1 MKSVFLQTAMSFP
14 LMIAFLISCEQDISV
29 ELPSYTPKL
38 VVEGWI
44 EQGRYPTVILTESA
58 AYFDP
63 VDSAA
68 MRRSVITT
76 AKVSVSDGEMVEI
89 LTLKKKDA
97 FFPSYVYEGNEIK
110 GEIGKHY
117 SLKIE
122 SRGKIYTAE
131 TSIPVRPFLDSLWF
145 ENLSANDTLGQ
156 VWARFS
162 DPPDE
167 SNQYRIFTQRMGK
180 DKGFIPVYLSAVSDE
195 VFNGET
201 VDFALLRGA
210 ESLSQITDD
219 LYFNTGDTVM
229 VKFCTLDAAHFL
241 YWKSLER
248 ELYASKNPLAASG
261 NKVLS
266 NIQGDAIG
274 VWGGYGAS
282 YFRVIAK

>member
-1 MKSVFLQTAMSFP
+1 MKNIFILTGLIFI
-14 LMIAFLISCEQDISV
+14 LMIAFLTSCEQDISV
-29 ELPSYTPKL
+29 ELPPYTPKL

-76 AKVSVSDGEMVEI
+76 AKVSVSDGEMEEI

-110 GEIGKHY
+110 GEVGKKY

-122 SRGKIYTAE
+122 SRGRMYTAE
-131 TSIPVRPFLDSLWF
+131 TSIPVRASLDSLWF
-145 ENLSANDTLGQ
+145 ENLSGNDTLGQ

-162 DPPDE
+162 DPADE

-180 DKGFIPVYLSAVSDE
+180 DKGFIPVYLSALSDE

-229 VKFCTLDAAHFL
+229 VKFCTLDAAHFQ

-261 NKVLS
+261 NRVLS

-282 YFRVIAK
+282 YFRVVAK

>member
-1 MKSVFLQTAMSFP
+1 MKKLSMLISLGFSATVWLMS
-14 LMIAFLISCEQDISV
+14 SCEQDIAV
-29 ELPSYTPKL
+29 DLPPYEPKL

-44 EQGRYPTVILTESA
+44 EQGKYPTVILTESA

-76 AKVSVSDGEMVEI
+76 AKVSVSNGEQEEI

-97 FFPSYVYEGNEIK
+97 FFPSYIYVGNQLK
-110 GEIGKHY
+110 GEVGKSY
-117 SLKIE
+117 FLKIE
-122 SRGKIYTAE
+122 SRGKTYTAE
-131 TSIPVRPFLDSLWF
+131 TSIPEVASLDSLWF
-145 ENLSANDTLGQ
+145 EKLPASDTLGQ

-162 DPPDE
+162 DPGEE
-167 SNQYRIFTQRMGK
+167 SNHYRIFTQRVGK
-180 DKGFIPVYLSAVSDE
+180 DKGFIPVYLSALSDE
-195 VFNGET
+195 IFNGET
-201 VDFALLRGA
+201 VDFTLLRGA

-219 LYFNTGDTVM
+219 LYFNVGDTVM
-229 VKFCTLDAAHFL
+229 VKFCTLDAIHFQ
-241 YWKSLER
+241 YWNSLER

-266 NIQGDAIG
+266 NIQGEALG

-282 YFRVIAK
+282 FFRIITK